1 MNNPNNTKQT
11 RKTSLR
17 MPESLAQEVEAM
29 AVDDS
34 RSFNQM
40 VNILVGKAVEQ
51 KKKELSDG
59 TARPRT

>member
-1 MNNPNNTKQT
+1 MKTTNSTKET

-17 MPESLAQEVEAM
+17 MTESLAQEVEAM
-29 AVDDS
+29 AADDS

-51 KKKELSDG
+51 RKKELSDG